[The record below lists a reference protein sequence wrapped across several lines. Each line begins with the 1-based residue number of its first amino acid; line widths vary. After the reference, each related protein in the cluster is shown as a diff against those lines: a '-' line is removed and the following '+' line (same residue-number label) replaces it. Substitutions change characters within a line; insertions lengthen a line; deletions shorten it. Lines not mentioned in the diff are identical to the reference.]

1 MKNTSLV
8 MMMLIMLTGIAPVY
22 AELQNVEVGGSLR
35 IRGNYYN
42 LDSLGDLSY
51 IEQRTRLS
59 VKADFTDEVTAFVE
73 LDSFDLWGED
83 FRSDYLRGI
92 DGRADSSDDVEVYQA
107 YIEARSMWGTP
118 LRLRVG
124 RQELAFGSQWLVG
137 VNDAASFYQGLS
149 FDAIRLSWIDESFQ
163 VDALAA
169 KLGDRVISDFASD
182 DLDFYGVYASVTAIE
197 DHTFDVYWLY
207 VRDDNYLT
215 AFDTDL
221 HTVGIRAAGVFGAF
235 DYEVEGAYQFGGV
248 DGLPSA
254 CPAGFGEA
262 DVKYDSF
269 GVFAQAGYTFD
280 MAWKPRVFARF
291 SWLDGGDP
299 DNSPW
304 SNDRTLPFNRLFS
317 NYEYTEFFANTDES
331 NFFYYGLGLDLA
343 PTEAVTL
350 QLVGGYFVV
359 DEEAQLSGGLF
370 GGKSA
375 DQNIGLEL
383 GLYGSYAYSEDLS
396 FNTGYVHFF
405 GNDGLA
411 VNRFIGN
418 GLRAWNGSGDDDYD
432 YLFIETQ
439 ISF

>member
-1 MKNTSLV
+1 MNRRYILPLAAV
-8 MMMLIMLTGIAPVY
+8 LFLAGPLY

-92 DGRADSSDDVEVYQA
+92 DGRANSSDDVEIYQA
-107 YIEARSMWGTP
+107 YIEARNMWGTP
-118 LRLRVG
+118 IQLRVG

-149 FDAIRLSWIDESFQ
+149 FDAIRLSWVDEAFR
-163 VDALAA
+163 VDGFAA
-169 KLGDRVISDFASD
+169 KLGETVTSDFGSD

-197 DHTFDVYWLY
+197 DHTFDAYWFY
-207 VRDDNYLT
+207 VRDDNFLT
-215 AFDTDL
+215 AFDVDL

-235 DYEVEGAYQFGGV
+235 DYEVEGAYQFGDV

-280 MAWKPRVFARF
+280 ITWKPRLFARF

-331 NFFYYGLGLDLA
+331 NFFYYGLGLDLT

-350 QLVGGYFVV
+350 QLVGGYFVA
-359 DEEAQLSGGLF
+359 DERALVSSGLF
-370 GGKSA
+370 GSRRA
-375 DQNIGLEL
+375 DRNIGLEL
-383 GLYGSYAYSEDLS
+383 GLYGSYAYSEDLT
-396 FNTGYVHFF
+396 FNAGYVHFF

-411 VNRFIGN
+411 DNRFIGN
-418 GLRAWNGSGDDDYD
+418 GLLAWNGSGDDDYD